1 MRNYSEAEKCML
13 LLFAPLGVERPLSRR
28 AYQGIAKAIAALGS
42 GDGGSRRDVTRRD
55 LERLGASE
63 EDAGCILDRLE
74 QEDVLE
80 QYLRKLRGQG
90 ITPLTRVTLEYPR
103 RLRQVLGSHASML
116 LYCAGNLRLFETEC
130 VSLVGSRQ
138 LRMPGWRFAQ
148 TLGRT
153 AALERLTYVSGGAA
167 GADTAGYEGAI
178 ENGGRAI
185 VFVADSLEKR
195 MEQERTALESGRLL
209 LVSEYGPDQPFS
221 AQRAHS
227 RNRLIHA
234 MGQKTFVAQS
244 DYGSGGT
251 WNGVL
256 ENLEGGWSP
265 VFMCNEE
272 PENLGTR
279 TLIER
284 GCQPIRT
291 VELKRLRELGGSQM
305 RLF

>member
-116 LYCAGNLRLFETEC
+116 LYCAGNLRLFGNG
-130 VSLVGSRQ
+130 V
-138 LRMPGWRFAQ
+138 RFAGGFQ
-148 TLGRT
+148 
-153 AALERLTYVSGGAA
+153 AAPDARVALCPDFRAHGGA
-167 GADTAGYEGAI
+167 GA
-178 ENGGRAI
+178 
-185 VFVADSLEKR
+185 ADLCVR
-195 MEQERTALESGRLL
+195 RRCRRGHSGL
-209 LVSEYGPDQPFS
+209 
-221 AQRAHS
+221 
-227 RNRLIHA
+227 
-234 MGQKTFVAQS
+234 
-244 DYGSGGT
+244 
-251 WNGVL
+251 
-256 ENLEGGWSP
+256 
-265 VFMCNEE
+265 
-272 PENLGTR
+272 
-279 TLIER
+279 
-284 GCQPIRT
+284 
-291 VELKRLRELGGSQM
+291 
-305 RLF
+305 